1 MQKLIYIAAGTVFVG
16 SIMSSVYAIDAGYE
30 DRKIGTTTHEIPKEN
45 IMPMKP
51 STPPKSLNDAL
62 AEDAYIR
69 FAHNLALKNA
79 EKEELKVN
87 IKRDKERGD
96 SLVEEVLEKVGSAK
110 LSEIA
115 PGGFSITFSTG
126 VKTNVTVD
134 KDGAF
139 HASHVSPPVSP
150 MKTLRKKS
158 LGTDVTESEDSPI
171 VAAATLIRSESG
183 DRWIAAN

>member
-1 MQKLIYIAAGTVFVG
+1 MKKFIYIAAGTVFVG

-30 DRKIGTTTHEIPKEN
+30 DRARATPTNQIGG
-45 IMPMKP
+45 
-51 STPPKSLNDAL
+51 TPPKSLNDAL
-62 AEDAYIR
+62 AEDAYKK
-69 FAHNLALKNA
+69 FAHDLALKNVKK
-79 EKEELKVN
+79 EKLIVE
-87 IKRDKERGD
+87 IGRDKERAD

-126 VKTNVTVD
+126 VKTNVTVGE
-134 KDGAF
+134 DGAF

-150 MKTLRKKS
+150 MKTLRK
-158 LGTDVTESEDSPI
+158 GTDVTESEDSRI

-183 DRWIAAN
+183 NHLVSAN